1 MCAHTASSEGA
12 GEEKHKDFLV
22 SQPNQKTAN
31 FKFSERWW
39 LKKTYTS
46 LAPNTSHRHM
56 HTHPQMRIKF
66 PNLGDWNKNVF
77 FNYVFFLFKFY
88 LFIKN
93 KNFNRLIIYKKKLPY
108 YKTHWSWFVQG
119 KSKAVGVTESC
130 WGGQG
135 IILFWVLHFSVRTQG
150 LMYARQHSTTEL
162 GLEPRSLSLTHRIV
176 FS

>member
-77 FNYVFFLFKFY
+77 LNYVFFLFKFY

-93 KNFNRLIIYKKKLPY
+93 KNFNRLIIYKKKNYLITKLTEAGL
-108 YKTHWSWFVQG
+108 YKV
-119 KSKAVGVTESC
+119 KAKLLVLLKAVEEGRASFYFGFCTSQLGPRASC
-130 WGGQG
+130 
-135 IILFWVLHFSVRTQG
+135 
-150 LMYARQHSTTEL
+150 ML
-162 GLEPRSLSLTHRIV
+162 GNTPPPS
-176 FS
+176 